1 MNERLEI
8 LREELCDL
16 HIENKE
22 LKSEVRFLEQELSEV
37 NEALDIAEDELSE
50 ANKLLDGIEEILLNE
65 LDAETAHRIYNK
77 IFHIE

>member
-16 HIENKE
+16 HRENEE
-22 LKSEVRFLEQELSEV
+22 LKDEVKFLEQELHEAQEV
-37 NEALDIAEDELSE
+37 
-50 ANKLLDGIEEILLNE
+50 LDGIEEVLLNE

>member
-16 HIENKE
+16 HRENEE
-22 LKSEVRFLEQELSEV
+22 LKDEVKFLEQELQEAQEV
-37 NEALDIAEDELSE
+37 
-50 ANKLLDGIEEILLNE
+50 LDGIEEILLNE

>member
-16 HIENKE
+16 YGENGE
-22 LKSEVRFLEQELSEV
+22 LKEEVKFLELELLEAQEV
-37 NEALDIAEDELSE
+37 
-50 ANKLLDGIEEILLNE
+50 LDGIEEILLNE
-65 LDAETAHRIYNK
+65 LDTEIAHRIYNK

>member
-16 HIENKE
+16 HAENEE
-22 LKSEVRFLEQELSEV
+22 LKDEVKFLEQELQEAQEV
-37 NEALDIAEDELSE
+37 
-50 ANKLLDGIEEILLNE
+50 LDGIEEVLLNE

>member
-16 HIENKE
+16 HRENEE
-22 LKSEVRFLEQELSEV
+22 LKDEVKFLEQELQ
-37 NEALDIAEDELSE
+37 EAQDV
-50 ANKLLDGIEEILLNE
+50 LDGIEEILLNE
-65 LDAETAHRIYNK
+65 LDTEIAHRIYNK

>member
-16 HIENKE
+16 HRENEE
-22 LKSEVRFLEQELSEV
+22 LKDEVSFLVQELQEAQEV
-37 NEALDIAEDELSE
+37 
-50 ANKLLDGIEEILLNE
+50 LDGIEEVLLNE

>member
-8 LREELCDL
+8 LREELCEL
-16 HIENKE
+16 HRDNEE
-22 LKSEVRFLEQELSEV
+22 LKDEVKYLEEELQDA
-37 NEALDIAEDELSE
+37 NEI
-50 ANKLLDGIEEILLNE
+50 LDGIEEILLNE

>member
-16 HIENKE
+16 HGENAE
-22 LKSEVRFLEQELSEV
+22 LKDEVSFLEQELQEAQEV
-37 NEALDIAEDELSE
+37 
-50 ANKLLDGIEEILLNE
+50 LDGIEEILLNE

>member
-16 HIENKE
+16 HGENEE
-22 LKSEVRFLEQELSEV
+22 LKDEVKFLEQELQEAQEV
-37 NEALDIAEDELSE
+37 
-50 ANKLLDGIEEILLNE
+50 LDGIEEILLNE

>member
-1 MNERLEI
+1 MNERLET

-16 HIENKE
+16 HRENEE
-22 LKSEVRFLEQELSEV
+22 LKDEVSFLVQELQEAQEV
-37 NEALDIAEDELSE
+37 
-50 ANKLLDGIEEILLNE
+50 LDGIEEILLNE

>member
-16 HIENKE
+16 YGENGE
-22 LKSEVRFLEQELSEV
+22 LKEEVKFLELELLEAQEV
-37 NEALDIAEDELSE
+37 
-50 ANKLLDGIEEILLNE
+50 LDGIEEILLNE
-65 LDAETAHRIYNK
+65 LDAETAHRIYNR

>member
-16 HIENKE
+16 HRENEE
-22 LKSEVRFLEQELSEV
+22 LKDEVKFLEQELQEAQEV
-37 NEALDIAEDELSE
+37 
-50 ANKLLDGIEEILLNE
+50 LDGIEEVLLNE

>member
-16 HIENKE
+16 HRENEE
-22 LKSEVRFLEQELSEV
+22 LKDEVKFLELEIL
-37 NEALDIAEDELSE
+37 EAQDV
-50 ANKLLDGIEEILLNE
+50 LDGIEEILLNE
-65 LDAETAHRIYNK
+65 LDAETAHRIYNR

>member
-16 HIENKE
+16 HRENEE
-22 LKSEVRFLEQELSEV
+22 LKDEVKFLELEV
-37 NEALDIAEDELSE
+37 LEAQDV
-50 ANKLLDGIEEILLNE
+50 LDGIEEILLNE

>member
-8 LREELCDL
+8 LREELCEL
-16 HIENKE
+16 HGENEE
-22 LKSEVRFLEQELSEV
+22 LKDEVKFLEQELQEAQEV
-37 NEALDIAEDELSE
+37 
-50 ANKLLDGIEEILLNE
+50 LDGIEEILLNE